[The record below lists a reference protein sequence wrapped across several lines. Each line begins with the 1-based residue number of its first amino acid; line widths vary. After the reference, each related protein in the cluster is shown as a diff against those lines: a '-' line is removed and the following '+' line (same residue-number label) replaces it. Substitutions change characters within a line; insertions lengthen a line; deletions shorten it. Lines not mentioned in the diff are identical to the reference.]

1 MNGQTIK
8 LAELCVKAENSLR
21 SLGYKEGTI
30 NHCKTAWRG
39 FLEYSLQR
47 GQEFFDDELATS
59 YLKEKYNY
67 PDLAQATHS
76 SFVNGKASSIR
87 KLSDLYHFGYFLG
100 KPQKALVYI
109 TPAFIPSVSAYMD
122 YCRKRNL
129 VDDTLFRR
137 KKKLNAYF
145 EYLHS
150 IGITRP
156 EDITAESIHSYLIT
170 LTGLSQKT
178 GAGIVLLL
186 RQFFDAMY
194 LSGII
199 NVELFKHVP
208 TMKLVRQDKIPE
220 TWTDDA
226 IERLLAVVDRGNPIG
241 KRDYAVLLIV
251 IRLGL
256 RDSDVRNLKFENIIW
271 SKNRIEFV
279 QSKTTEFISLP
290 LGRDIGEA
298 IIDYLKNG
306 RPGSE
311 SPFIFIKHTAPYSG
325 IQKAGNIVTKYRR
338 LAGIPSEEGIPHGIH
353 SLRHS
358 LANQLLAQDVPLTI
372 ISGILGHATVNSS
385 KEYLH
390 LDIDHLRQCALEV
403 GDING

>member
-1 MNGQTIK
+1 MDKQSIK
-8 LAELCVKAENSLR
+8 LTELCVKAENLLK
-21 SLGYKEGTI
+21 SLGYKQSTI
-30 NHCKTAWRG
+30 THCKTAWRE
-39 FLEYSLQR
+39 FLEYSLQHE
-47 GQEFFDDELATS
+47 QEFFEDELATS

-67 PDLAQATHS
+67 PDLTQAVHS
-76 SFVNGKASSIR
+76 SLVNGRASSIR

-100 KPQKALVYI
+100 KPQKDLVYI
-109 TPAFIPSVSAYMD
+109 TPAFAPGVSAYMD

-129 VDDTLFRR
+129 VEDTLFRHR
-137 KKKLNAYF
+137 KRLNSYF

-156 EDITAESIHSYLIT
+156 EDITVESIHGYLVT

-194 LSGII
+194 LAGII
-199 NVELFKHVP
+199 NIKLSEHVP

-226 IERLLAVVDRGNPIG
+226 IEKLLSAVDQGNPLG
-241 KRDYAVLLIV
+241 KRDYAILLIV
-251 IRLGL
+251 IQLGL

-290 LGRDIGEA
+290 LSQDIGEA

-306 RPGSE
+306 RPHSE
-311 SPFIFIKHTAPYSG
+311 SPLIFIKHTAPYNG

-338 LAGIPSEEGIPHGIH
+338 LAGIPCEEGIPHGIH

-358 LANQLLAQDVPLTI
+358 LANRLLAQDVPLEI
-372 ISGILGHATVNSS
+372 ISGILGHTTVNSS

-390 LDIDHLRQCALEV
+390 LDIEHLRQCALEV
-403 GDING
+403 GDISG